1 MWRGGGRGRGGGGV
15 VVVGWGVWGGL
26 DVDILA
32 LALLR
37 GSDLLLLKF
46 GGIYSFGIELDSFW
60 RFSYFGG
67 FLGCFR
73 MILR

>member
-1 MWRGGGRGRGGGGV
+1 
-15 VVVGWGVWGGL
+15 L

-37 GSDLLLLKF
+37 GSDLLFLKF

-60 RFSYFGG
+60 RFSHFWG
-67 FLGCFR
+67 FSGLF
-73 MILR
+73 

>member
-1 MWRGGGRGRGGGGV
+1 VWRGGGRGRGGGGV

-37 GSDLLLLKF
+37 GSDLLFWNLAAFTALGSSLIVF
-46 GGIYSFGIELDSFW
+46 GAFHILGVFW
-60 RFSYFGG
+60 AV
-67 FLGCFR
+67 LG
-73 MILR
+73 